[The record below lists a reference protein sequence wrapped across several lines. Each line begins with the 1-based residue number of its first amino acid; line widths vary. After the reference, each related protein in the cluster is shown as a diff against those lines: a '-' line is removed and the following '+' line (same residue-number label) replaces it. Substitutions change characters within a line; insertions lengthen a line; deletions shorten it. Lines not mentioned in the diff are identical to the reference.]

1 MRDFRSA
8 PVPKTTVS
16 VEAVTSLDYDEFA
29 KFHQHAFAG
38 SRGIMP
44 ARTIQTPEYYRWK
57 YLTPWGSA
65 TLSTAT
71 IDGAMV
77 ANVAAIPYPVSDG
90 VDERI
95 GWQICDIATHPD
107 FRGRGL
113 FRQCLAVLVSSLP
126 SNSMVFCLPNRES
139 FSAFIRLGFVQAGA
153 LRVWASV
160 APLLHARRSN
170 ERGANQN
177 LSGRI
182 PTTTPTAS
190 IFHARVDDHYLG
202 WRFERRPDHEYR
214 RVATSSGEGIA
225 IVRSLVVGGQKTS
238 ILMFFE
244 GSDAVD
250 EKAILHSTVSLESRR
265 ASRAIL
271 YLDSHW
277 CGSFRPLFFPLA
289 SWMLPRAFPI
299 VSLRLNGA
307 LLHLR
312 TCDWDVL

>member
-1 MRDFRSA
+1 
-8 PVPKTTVS
+8 VPTITVS
-16 VEAVTSLDYDEFA
+16 VKGSTPLDYDGFA
-29 KFHQHAFAG
+29 KFQQHAFADF
-38 SRGIMP
+38 RGIMP

-65 TLSTAT
+65 RLSSAT
-71 IDGAMV
+71 IDGAMA
-77 ANVAAIPYPVSDG
+77 ANVTAIPYPVTDG

-126 SNSMVFCLPNRES
+126 SNSMVFCLPNRQS

-177 LSGRI
+177 FCGRH
-182 PTTTPTAS
+182 PATTPTPS

-214 RVATSSGEGIA
+214 RVVTSSGEGIA
-225 IVRSLVVGGQKTS
+225 IVRSLLVGGQKTS

-244 GSDAVD
+244 GGHAID
-250 EKAILHSTVSLESRR
+250 EKDILRSTVSLESRR

-277 CGSFRPLFFPLA
+277 RGSLRPLFFPLA

-299 VSLRLNGA
+299 VSHGLNGA